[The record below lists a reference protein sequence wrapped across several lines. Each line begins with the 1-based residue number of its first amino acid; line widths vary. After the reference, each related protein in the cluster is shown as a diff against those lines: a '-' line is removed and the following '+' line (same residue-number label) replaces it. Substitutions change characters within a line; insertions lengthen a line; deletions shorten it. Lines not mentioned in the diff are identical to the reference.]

1 MIAAG
6 ARLRFRD
13 VPLANRYKNNTGTR
27 QIEPSPFNSV
37 YGRANPLDPPSP
49 MTRTKLEFV
58 EQDPLVKELSEHHKQ
73 QHENIR
79 DQRRGLLRDSRKVG
93 HLLLA
98 FDCVINKMFDLEDEK
113 DEKVL
118 KAVTGDDL
126 ECWWALYDQASE
138 AVLRAIVNQCRDVQL
153 RDIKIKRL
161 RDESLSTCK
170 SLGAA
175 REKARAR
182 YDEMQK
188 EAADVEQPQ
197 K

>member
-1 MIAAG
+1 
-6 ARLRFRD
+6 
-13 VPLANRYKNNTGTR
+13 
-27 QIEPSPFNSV
+27 
-37 YGRANPLDPPSP
+37 
-49 MTRTKLEFV
+49 MTRSKYEFV

-79 DQRRGLLRDSRKVG
+79 DQHRGLVRDARKVG

-98 FDCVINKMFDLEDEK
+98 FDCVINKMFSLEGVK
-113 DEKVL
+113 DEKVIE
-118 KAVTGDDL
+118 AVTGDDL
-126 ECWWALYDQASE
+126 ETWWGAYDQASD
-138 AVLRAIVNQCRDVQL
+138 AVLRAIVDQCRDVSL

-161 RDESLSTCK
+161 RDESQSTCQ

-188 EAADVEQPQ
+188 EAASAD
-197 K
+197 KSSD

>member
-1 MIAAG
+1 
-6 ARLRFRD
+6 
-13 VPLANRYKNNTGTR
+13 
-27 QIEPSPFNSV
+27 
-37 YGRANPLDPPSP
+37 
-49 MTRTKLEFV
+49 MTRTKFEFV

-79 DQRRGLLRDSRKVG
+79 EQHRGLVRDARKVG

-98 FDCVINKMFDLEDEK
+98 FDCVINKMFSLEGVQDQSN
-113 DEKVL
+113 KVE
-118 KAVTGDDL
+118 AVTGDAL
-126 ECWWALYDQASE
+126 ETWWGAYDQASD
-138 AVLRAIVNQCRDVQL
+138 AVLRAIVDQCRDVSL

-161 RDESLSTCK
+161 RDESQSTCK

-188 EAADVEQPQ
+188 EAASAD
-197 K
+197 KSSD

>member
-1 MIAAG
+1 
-6 ARLRFRD
+6 
-13 VPLANRYKNNTGTR
+13 
-27 QIEPSPFNSV
+27 
-37 YGRANPLDPPSP
+37 
-49 MTRTKLEFV
+49 MTRTKFEFA

-79 DQRRGLLRDSRKVG
+79 EQHRGLVRDARKVG

-98 FDCVINKMFDLEDEK
+98 FDCVINKMFSLECVEDG
-113 DEKVL
+113 KVL
-118 KAVTGDDL
+118 ETVTGDDL
-126 ECWWALYDQASE
+126 ETWWGAYDQASD
-138 AVLRAIVNQCRDVQL
+138 AVLRAIVDQCRDVSL

-161 RDESLSTCK
+161 RDESQSTCR

-188 EAADVEQPQ
+188 EAASAD
-197 K
+197 KSKD

>member
-1 MIAAG
+1 
-6 ARLRFRD
+6 
-13 VPLANRYKNNTGTR
+13 
-27 QIEPSPFNSV
+27 
-37 YGRANPLDPPSP
+37 
-49 MTRTKLEFV
+49 MTRTKYEFV

-73 QHENIR
+73 QAENIL
-79 DQRRGLLRDSRKVG
+79 DQHRGLVRDARKVG

-98 FDCVINKMFDLEDEK
+98 FDCVINKMFNLEGVK

-118 KAVTGDDL
+118 EAVTGDDI
-126 ECWWALYDQASE
+126 ECWWGAYDQASD
-138 AVLRAIVNQCRDVQL
+138 AVLLAIVDQCRDVSL

-161 RDESLSTCK
+161 RDESKATCR

-188 EAADVEQPQ
+188 EAAGAD
-197 K
+197 KSSD

>member
-1 MIAAG
+1 
-6 ARLRFRD
+6 
-13 VPLANRYKNNTGTR
+13 
-27 QIEPSPFNSV
+27 
-37 YGRANPLDPPSP
+37 

-79 DQRRGLLRDSRKVG
+79 DQHRGLVRDARKVG

-98 FDCVINKMFDLEDEK
+98 FDCVINKMFSLEGEK
-113 DEKVL
+113 DEKVIE
-118 KAVTGDDL
+118 AVTGDDL
-126 ECWWALYDQASE
+126 ETWWGMYDQASD
-138 AVLRAIVNQCRDVQL
+138 AVLRAIVDQCRDVSL

-161 RDESLSTCK
+161 RDESQSTCK

-188 EAADVEQPQ
+188 EAASAD
-197 K
+197 KSKD

>member
-1 MIAAG
+1 
-6 ARLRFRD
+6 
-13 VPLANRYKNNTGTR
+13 
-27 QIEPSPFNSV
+27 
-37 YGRANPLDPPSP
+37 
-49 MTRTKLEFV
+49 MTRTQFEFV

-79 DQRRGLLRDSRKVG
+79 EQHRGLVRDARKVG

-98 FDCVINKMFDLEDEK
+98 FDCVINKMFSLEGVEDAKGKIE
-113 DEKVL
+113 
-118 KAVTGDDL
+118 AVTGDDL
-126 ECWWALYDQASE
+126 ECWWGAYDQASD
-138 AVLRAIVNQCRDVQL
+138 AVLRAIVDQCRDVSL

-161 RDESLSTCK
+161 RDESQSTCR

-188 EAADVEQPQ
+188 EAASAD
-197 K
+197 KSKD